1 MNEPTIDPDSFFK
14 TACYFESTLVLVAIA
29 IGWLVDINPFE
40 FIVFNEQAVINGIMG
55 TLPLCLIFIALNQL
69 QLESLQKI
77 KQVLH
82 STLGASLQ
90 KHHWADLF
98 VLAAIA
104 GISEE
109 ILFRGVIQPWMENSW
124 GMMAGLLVSSVI
136 FGLVHA
142 VTALYFIMATAVSI
156 YLGLYL
162 DYDTTRN
169 LLTPIIIHSLYD
181 FFAFVLILHSY
192 RLEQQ
197 KGN

>member
-1 MNEPTIDPDSFFK
+1 MNEPSINPDNFFK
-14 TACYFESTLVLVAIA
+14 TACYFKSALVLVAIVL
-29 IGWLVDINPFE
+29 GWMVDINPFE
-40 FIVFNEQAVINGIMG
+40 FIIFNEQVVINGIVG

-69 QLESLQKI
+69 QLDSLQKI
-77 KQVLH
+77 RQVLH
-82 STLGASLQ
+82 QTLGPSLH

-98 VLAAIA
+98 VLATIA

-124 GMMAGLLVSSVI
+124 GMMAGILVSSII

-142 VTALYFIMATAVSI
+142 VTILYFVLATAVSI

-162 DYDTTRN
+162 DYDSSRN
-169 LLTPIIIHSLYD
+169 LLTPIIIHSVYD

-197 KGN
+197 KDK